1 MEIRLQKF
9 LAKAGISSRRQS
21 EILILQGKVK
31 VNDQVITELGYKIDD
46 EIDIV
51 KYLDEKVIY
60 ENEKKYIL
68 LNKPE
73 GYITTSKDEFNRPT
87 VLDIINNVDERIYPV
102 GRLDCNTSGLLLL
115 TNDGDLAY
123 KLTHPKHN
131 VDKKYIANLD
141 ELPKEAELD
150 LLRKGI
156 EIDHYIT
163 SPAKVNVL
171 RKESNMVEI
180 TIHEGKNR
188 QVRKMFSKIGY
199 RVMKLKRVS
208 IGKINIGNLNK
219 GEYRLLNDNE
229 VNYLKA
235 LQEK

>member
-21 EILILQGKVK
+21 EILISEGKVK
-31 VNDQVITELGYKIDD
+31 VNDKVITELGYKIND
-46 EIDIV
+46 EIDTI
-51 KYLDEKVIY
+51 KYLDEIVTY
-60 ENEKKYIL
+60 ENKKVYIL

-73 GYITTSKDEFNRPT
+73 GYITTSKDQFNRPT

-102 GRLDCNTSGLLLL
+102 GRLDCDTSGLLIL
-115 TNDGDLAY
+115 TNDGELAY

-131 VDKKYIANLD
+131 IDKKYIANLNKK
-141 ELPKEAELD
+141 PKEADLD

-156 EIDHYIT
+156 KIENYIS
-163 SPAKVNVL
+163 SPAKVKVL
-171 RKESNMVEI
+171 KKESNMVEI

-199 RVMKLKRVS
+199 NVIKLKRVS
-208 IGKINIGNLNK
+208 IGSINIGNLNK
-219 GEYRLLNDNE
+219 GAYRFLNDSE
-229 VNYLKA
+229 VNYLNQ
-235 LQEK
+235 L